1 MTQPILIMFIFIN
14 LYCYLFYIIL
24 NNTTIFCLG
33 LASWSQDFFGLSFI
47 SYNCTVLQNMLSVE
61 IDLED
66 MMAWLPPRLFEAL
79 LQEPTIFTCE
89 ANNSYIFSE
98 NLYFFSTFAILILA
112 ARSQNF
118 SHGGHLSIITILYF
132 EQTTFPL

>member
-24 NNTTIFCLG
+24 NYTTIFCLS

-47 SYNCTVLQNMLSVE
+47 SYSSTVLQNMLSVE

-89 ANNSYIFSE
+89 ANNSYIYPKIFHM
-98 NLYFFSTFAILILA
+98 AGILA
-112 ARSQNF
+112 SLLF
-118 SHGGHLSIITILYF
+118 CILNKLPFHFKYVVLHIF
-132 EQTTFPL
+132 CGALLALT